1 MTQPTLSLTANG
13 YGTELNGFPAP
24 PTATPAVVSEAQPI
38 IQQVAQ
44 TQEIPVQE
52 LTQAAQNYDLNHDQ
66 SLSQYEIELAASAI
80 KSPPLSPYS
89 PAGNKLQTNNRKK
102 S

>member
-1 MTQPTLSLTANG
+1 MTQSTLSPDGKWLWN
-13 YGTELNGFPAP
+13 GTEWIPAP

-52 LTQAAQNYDLNHDQ
+52 L
-66 SLSQYEIELAASAI
+66 SLIHI
-80 KSPPLSPYS
+80 
-89 PAGNKLQTNNRKK
+89 
-102 S
+102 